1 MMYDPNYYQ
10 TIEASSEAEYNDR
23 GSRFIA
29 LSFSVLSI
37 DEFKQK
43 LAEVKTQ
50 HPKASHHCF
59 AYRIGADGMT
69 FRASDAGEPSG
80 TAGRPI
86 LGQIDS
92 KGLTNVCV
100 IVARYFGGT
109 LLGVPGLINAYKT
122 AASLALQLT
131 PTVRKSVEVIYQIQ
145 FDYTIVNDVLTS
157 IKRFNC
163 SVLKQDLQ
171 LFSIYEIGVPKINEM
186 DLVRMLS
193 DIKGCSVK
201 KKSDQA

>member
-1 MMYDPNYYQ
+1 MYDPNYYQ